1 MTPQSAMCMKS
12 VYVTVLT
19 KIYLSIYIFVFTKIY
34 IYIYIFLSTVTLL
47 IHVKVKINFTL
58 QQAMKAKRR
67 SSSIVQG
74 FLTSPL
80 DREG

>member
-1 MTPQSAMCMKS
+1 
-12 VYVTVLT
+12 VYEKCICHCTYQD
-19 KIYLSIYIFVFTKIY
+19 ISIYIYFCIYQDIY

>member
-1 MTPQSAMCMKS
+1 
-12 VYVTVLT
+12 VYEKCICHCTYQD
-19 KIYLSIYIFVFTKIY
+19 ISIYIYFCIY
-34 IYIYIFLSTVTLL
+34 QDIYIYIFLSTVTLL